1 SGELSSRIGGGGL
14 SDDELRS
21 DVQRGVRRR
30 DLDRK
35 LRQGPMAIR
44 TTVAAEH
51 LPQRRQVDGVD
62 YQETVGLHPYEA
74 FGRGADADA
83 LPLGQGQHAAGL
95 IRVDDLRAA
104 VAHLPAT
111 LEPLGHDLDAPDIAA
126 RVEDLTRGDDRVRHR
141 LRSDMWPPSGAA
153 MHSTASSS
161 PP

>member
-1 SGELSSRIGGGGL
+1 
-14 SDDELRS
+14 
-21 DVQRGVRRR
+21 
-30 DLDRK
+30 
-35 LRQGPMAIR
+35 MAIR

-62 YQETVGLHPYEA
+62 YQEPVGLHPYEA

-126 RVEDLTRGDDRVRHR
+126 RIEDLTRVDDRVRHR
-141 LRSDMWPPSGAA
+141 LQIRHVAALRCGDAQHGQQQPARRVAHVTADRDRVVFRSEVHRRVAA
-153 MHSTASSS
+153 ADVAVAQ
-161 PP
+161 